1 MKVHISDYNEDN
13 TPRESKVQ
21 IDPWD
26 TVNVDSTL
34 SLIALPLLKQYRKNM
49 KGAPYVENEDVPPEM
64 YQEVDNY
71 DGWDKRWAWVVD
83 EMINAFERLADP
95 DWSDDFYEGEKFH
108 AEAWQAEEKRIDNG
122 LRLFGKYFRGL
133 WQ

>member
-1 MKVHISDYNEDN
+1 MKVTIGDYNEDN
-13 TPRESKVQ
+13 TPRESKIQ

-26 TVNVDSTL
+26 TVSVDNTL
-34 SLIALPLLKQYRKNM
+34 ALIALPLLKQYRKNLN
-49 KGAPYVENEDVPPEM
+49 GAPYVENEDVPPEM

-83 EMINAFERLADP
+83 EMINAFERLVDP
-95 DWSDDFYEGEKFH
+95 DWSDEFHEGMTFH
-108 AEAWQAEEKRIDNG
+108 AEAWQAEDKRIDNG

>member
-1 MKVHISDYNEDN
+1 MKVTIGDYNEDN
-13 TPRESKVQ
+13 TPRESKIQ

-26 TVNVDSTL
+26 TVSVDNTL
-34 SLIALPLLKQYRKNM
+34 ALIALPLLKQYRKNLN
-49 KGAPYVENEDVPPEM
+49 GAPYVENEDVPPEM

-83 EMINAFERLADP
+83 EMINAFERLVDP
-95 DWSDDFYEGEKFH
+95 DWSVDIPCEDWVK
-108 AEAWQAEEKRIDNG
+108 EEERIDNG

>member
-1 MKVHISDYNEDN
+1 MKVTIGDYNEDN
-13 TPRESKVQ
+13 TPRESKIQ

-26 TVNVDSTL
+26 TVSVDNTL
-34 SLIALPLLKQYRKNM
+34 ALIALPLLKQYRKNLN
-49 KGAPYVENEDVPPEM
+49 GAPYVENEDVPPEM

-83 EMINAFERLADP
+83 EMINAFDRIVDGE
-95 DWSDDFYEGEKFH
+95 WEQDFHDGVVFD
-108 AEAWQAEEKRIDNG
+108 AEAWQAEDKRIDNG